1 MQRTIKKGH
10 AADAGLIRHIFI
22 QDSTSTT
29 GAGKTGLIFSDFT
42 VRYIRNGGTLSGAIT
57 AQDIAV
63 LGTYAAPTLNTN
75 IRIKEVDATNAP
87 GLYEVQLHSG
97 WVATG
102 ADVLSI
108 RFAATGAANTWLAM
122 PLDAFDPQD
131 TMRLGLTALPN
142 AAAAAA
148 GGLPVSNAG
157 GLDLDAKLAA
167 TNEVTAA
174 RMAALT
180 DWIDGGRLDLLLDA
194 ILDDTGTSGVVVAAG
209 SKTGYSLSASQTFS
223 LTGNING
230 NLSGSVGT
238 VSGSV
243 GSISGVTFPTN
254 FSALGI
260 TIGGAISNVVLVAT
274 TAANTDMRGTNGAL
288 LAADYTAPD
297 NAGIG
302 NAASSASS
310 AASSASA
317 IQTILA
323 GITSLGQWL
332 GLIAGKQVGNATA
345 LAEINA
351 TGAGSGTYDPA
362 TDSHEAIRDTAP
374 LGTAM
379 RGTDGAN
386 TTTPPTSIEIA
397 DALLDRANGI
407 ETGVTPRQS
416 LRIVGALL
424 GGKISG
430 AGSGSEVFLGMD
442 GATTRVTVTVDPD
455 GNRTAIVYNI

>member
-10 AADAGLIRHIFI
+10 AADAGLIRHIFV

-87 GLYEVQLHSG
+87 GLYEVQLHLD

-180 DWIDGGRLDLLLDA
+180 DWTNGGRLDL
-194 ILDDTGTSGVVVAAG
+194 ILDSILAMLDDARAEPVQGAPPVNPDAMTKIDYLYKAWRNKHTTDAG
-209 SKTGYSLSASQTFS
+209 SYKLY
-223 LTGNING
+223 N
-230 NLSGSVGT
+230 
-238 VSGSV
+238 
-243 GSISGVTFPTN
+243 
-254 FSALGI
+254 
-260 TIGGAISNVVLVAT
+260 
-274 TAANTDMRGTNGAL
+274 D
-288 LAADYTAPD
+288 D
-297 NAGIG
+297 
-302 NAASSASS
+302 
-310 AASSASA
+310 
-317 IQTILA
+317 
-323 GITSLGQWL
+323 
-332 GLIAGKQVGNATA
+332 
-345 LAEINA
+345 
-351 TGAGSGTYDPA
+351 
-362 TDSHEAIRDTAP
+362 
-374 LGTAM
+374 
-379 RGTDGAN
+379 
-386 TTTPPTSIEIA
+386 
-397 DALLDRANGI
+397 
-407 ETGVTPRQS
+407 
-416 LRIVGALL
+416 
-424 GGKISG
+424 
-430 AGSGSEVFLGMD
+430 
-442 GATTRVTVTVDPD
+442 TVTVGQKATLSDD
-455 GNRTAIVYNI
+455 GTTFAKSEVGTGP